1 MIYMRIIFLQ
11 KTTKF
16 SGAESI
22 VITLMKLLKSS
33 GYSVYYLSPD
43 GPIRKNLEKEGLNF
57 IPLTTTNPFLL
68 KRTIDKLKPDI
79 IHATDYSMSVMAALL
94 FGRKIPV
101 ISHLHNN
108 PLWLKKRFHPNSIM
122 YALALPRISWVVTVS
137 DSIVK
142 EYCYSSLMSKKN
154 TKISNIVDINKV
166 RRLANVESNKE
177 NLYDLA
183 FLGRIEFQKNPLL
196 FCKIVKRLKEKRKN
210 IKAIMIGDGSL
221 RNQVKKFISENRLE
235 ENIYLCGFQR
245 NPYVYLR
252 ASKIGVMP
260 SRFEGFGLA
269 AVEMMA
275 LGKPVICSNVGGLI
289 EVINDD
295 CGKICF
301 SLNDYVNE
309 AGNLLDNENYYVK
322 KSSNA
327 KKESLRFDDLI
338 SFRNKFIQIYMR
350 SIKK

>member
-1 MIYMRIIFLQ
+1 MKIIFLQ

-22 VITLMKLLKSS
+22 VITLMKLLKSF
-33 GYSVYYLSPD
+33 GYNVYYLSPD

-68 KRTIDKLKPDI
+68 KKTIKRLKPDI
-79 IHATDYSMSVMAALL
+79 IHATDYSMSVMAAFL

-142 EYCYSSLMSKKN
+142 EYCYSFLMSKKT
-154 TKISNIVDINKV
+154 TKISNIVDIDKV
-166 RRLANVESNKE
+166 RSLAKRECAKDD
-177 NLYDLA
+177 LYDLA
-183 FLGRIEFQKNPLL
+183 FLGRMEFQKNPLL
-196 FCKIVKRLKEKRKN
+196 FCEIVKHLKEKRKN
-210 IKAIMIGDGSL
+210 IKAVMIGEGSL
-221 RNQVKKFISENRLE
+221 RNQVENFISENELE
-235 ENIYLCGFQR
+235 QNLFLCGFKR
-245 NPYVYLR
+245 NPYVYLQ
-252 ASKIGVMP
+252 ASKVGVMP

-275 LGKPVICSNVGGLI
+275 LGKPVLCSNVGGLT
-289 EVINDD
+289 EVVNNN

-301 SLNDYVNE
+301 SLNDYINE
-309 AGNLLDNENYYVK
+309 AEKLLNDKKYYNK
-322 KSSNA
+322 KSANA
-327 KKESLRFDDLI
+327 KKESLKFNDLL
-338 SFRNKFIQIYMR
+338 SYRNKFIQIYMR
-350 SIKK
+350 STKHE